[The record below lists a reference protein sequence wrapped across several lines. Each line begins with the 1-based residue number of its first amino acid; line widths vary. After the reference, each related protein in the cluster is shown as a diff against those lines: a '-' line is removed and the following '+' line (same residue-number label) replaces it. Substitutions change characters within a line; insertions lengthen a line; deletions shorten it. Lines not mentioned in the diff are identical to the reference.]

1 VLIRELAQGSDN
13 PFDACN
19 NPSQTPL
26 LHSITSVHSLIYLLI
41 TLGKINQND
50 VRTLTI
56 NKWGGDL
63 GVHVLKALSKLYQN
77 LIWESSMLLWLCN
90 EEQTQQ
96 QLHQLIQ
103 LQHLQQK
110 QDGTSNSGVSL
121 NGQYLQ
127 QLIQQLTNSAGNN
140 LAGSTA
146 SSTSFEFNKQDL
158 EKIKSY
164 LVSTLN
170 IPPVVQQ
177 PAVSIVQTA
186 QQSVTGDSVTIEK
199 MDTASLATGNVGTGS
214 APETSNSGPDAG
226 AQTQQSSS
234 TPQQTQAPW
243 VIIA

>member
-1 VLIRELAQGSDN
+1 
-13 PFDACN
+13 
-19 NPSQTPL
+19 
-26 LHSITSVHSLIYLLI
+26 
-41 TLGKINQND
+41 
-50 VRTLTI
+50 
-56 NKWGGDL
+56 
-63 GVHVLKALSKLYQN
+63 
-77 LIWESSMLLWLCN
+77 MLLWLCN

-243 VIIA
+243 VIIAWIYLSRIFSTMSNSFELKTHFLIKKLEKNYKSLFFLKFLINVNYYDLWIIISV